1 MTEVWSPAAE
11 ESVLGACLVSPVAI
25 ETCQDL
31 LDGAEF
37 YRASNQN
44 IYQAILELH
53 EKGIAVD
60 AITVATSLPDLAD
73 QIHEIGGSFPIAGNV
88 KHHAGVVRKKWLSRQ
103 LIEVGQE
110 AVRLGE
116 AGGSAKKAVQEV
128 ESRFFTL
135 QQNLEGKKDNV
146 FTAKELVDEYRFKLA
161 HPLVDG
167 NEISSP
173 FQALPGL
180 VGGRLYVL
188 AGYRKFGKTILS
200 LQFLR
205 SACEGGARVGF
216 GSAEMTRED
225 LTERLLTSFGIP
237 YSQVRSGN
245 VFDKESI
252 NKALETVEGWNFEVI
267 DNSESTADDM
277 RRAQRRGK
285 YDFLIFDH
293 LHEIPVMDPKHK
305 RIEVMES
312 VRKFRTIA
320 KDFKIPVLLLAQLS
334 RGPKHD
340 PFPRPTTDGLME
352 TSFIEQAASQVFMI
366 YRKLNEFKEPG
377 TDAELI
383 VSASRFSPEF
393 SIPLNF
399 RPGQVRFTEGSPN
412 REEWQ

>member
-1 MTEVWSPAAE
+1 VTVEVWSPEAE
-11 ESVLGACLVSPVAI
+11 ESVLGAMMISPTAI
-25 ETCQDL
+25 ETVQDL
-31 LDGAEF
+31 LDGSEF
-37 YRASNQN
+37 YRASHTN
-44 IYQAILELH
+44 IYKAILELH

-60 AITVATSLPDLAD
+60 AVTVAARVEEERV
-73 QIHEIGGSFPIAGNV
+73 QEIATFYPTINNV
-88 KHHAGVVRKKWLSRQ
+88 KHHAGLVRKKWLARG

-110 AVRLGE
+110 AQRLGE
-116 AGGSAKKAVQEV
+116 AGGSVKKAVAVV
-128 ESRFFTL
+128 EDRFFHL
-135 QQNLEGKKDNV
+135 QQSLEGKKDNV
-146 FTAKELVDEYRFKLA
+146 FTSKELVDEYREKLL
-161 HPLVDG
+161 HPLEEGDEV
-167 NEISSP
+167 SSP

-205 SACEGGARVGF
+205 AACEGGARVGF
-216 GSAEMTRED
+216 GSAEMTHED

-237 YSQVRSGN
+237 YSQVRSGH
-245 VFDKESI
+245 VFDTDFMD
-252 NKALETVEGWNFEVI
+252 KALEEVASWDFEVI

-293 LHEIPVMDPKHK
+293 LHEIPVLDPKHK

-352 TSFIEQAASQVFMI
+352 TSFIEQAASQVFMV
-366 YRKLNEFKEPG
+366 YRKLNEHKEP
-377 TDAELI
+377 TNDAELI

-393 SIPLNF
+393 SIPLDF
-399 RPGQVRFTEGSPN
+399 RPSQVRFVQGTSN
-412 REEWQ
+412 REDAW

>member
-1 MTEVWSPAAE
+1 MTTEVWSPEAE
-11 ESVLGACLVSPVAI
+11 ESILGAMMISPGAI
-25 ETCQDL
+25 DSVQDIL
-31 LDGAEF
+31 AGTEF
-37 YRASNQN
+37 YRASHEN
-44 IYQAILELH
+44 IFRTILELH

-60 AITVATSLPDLAD
+60 AVTVAAVVEPDRV
-73 QIHEIGGSFPIAGNV
+73 HEIATFYPTINNV

-116 AGGSAKKAVQEV
+116 AGGSAKKAVAEV
-128 ESRFFTL
+128 EHRFFTL

-161 HPLVDG
+161 HPLEEGDEV
-167 NEISSP
+167 SSP

-188 AGYRKFGKTILS
+188 AGYRKMGKTILS

-205 SACEGGARVGF
+205 AACEGGARVGF

-237 YSQVRSGN
+237 YSQVRSGH
-245 VFDKESI
+245 VFDMKEMDT
-252 NKALETVEGWNFEVI
+252 ALETVEGWDFEVI

-293 LHEIPVMDPKHK
+293 LHEIPVQDPKHK

-366 YRKLNEFKEPG
+366 YRKLNEHKEPSN
-377 TDAELI
+377 DAELI

-393 SIPLNF
+393 SIPLDF
-399 RPGQVRFTEGSPN
+399 RPSQVRFVQGTPN
-412 REEWQ
+412 REDEWQ